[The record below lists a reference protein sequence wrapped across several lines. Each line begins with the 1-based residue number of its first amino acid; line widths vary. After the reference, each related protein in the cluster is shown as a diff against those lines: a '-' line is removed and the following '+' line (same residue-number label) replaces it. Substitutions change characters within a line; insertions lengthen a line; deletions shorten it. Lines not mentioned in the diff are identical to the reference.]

1 MALIVQ
7 KFGGSSLRDVA
18 RVKHVARLVQRALE
32 AGHRPVV
39 VASAMG
45 DATDE
50 LLDLAASITDNPSSR
65 EIDALLATGERVSTA
80 LLALALEDLGI
91 RARSLSGRQ
100 AGIVTDASHAR
111 ARIQEVD
118 TRPLRELLA
127 AGVVPVVAGF
137 QGISSAG
144 DVTTFGRGGSDLT
157 AVALA
162 AALQAERCEI
172 FSDVAGIYTAD
183 PRIVPHVRKLS
194 RISYDDMLE
203 LASLGAQVLQGRAVQ
218 YAREHRISIYARST
232 FTEEPGTIITDE
244 TSNARGGDSG
254 MDQMGQMGQM
264 GEPVGVVTGVAYD
277 EQVAKV
283 SLISVPDRPGVAFR
297 VFSALSQHQVNVD
310 MVVQSVQRHG
320 VTDLCFTV
328 ARGDLTLVLDILN
341 GVSGEIRAEEVLA
354 EEEVAKVSVVGT
366 GMVNRPG
373 VAATMF
379 HAFSDHKINILMIS
393 SSEMKISCLVDKAN
407 GHRAVRAVHE
417 AFGLSRA

>member
-118 TRPLRELLA
+118 TRPLRALLA

-254 MDQMGQMGQM
+254 MGQMGQM

-341 GVSGEIRAEEVLA
+341 SVSGEIRAEEVLA